1 MRKFLRPI
9 LLAFSILGSLAVAQS
24 ASADTHPSE
33 APQGVSV
40 DWSGLYLGLHGGYG
54 WSRQDTGLGSDID
67 VDGWL
72 AGGHVG
78 LQRQF
83 DRWVIG
89 IEASFT
95 GANMDG
101 STTVDIGFGDTAD
114 IKAGVSNIL
123 MITGRL
129 GHTWRDLLFYVKGG
143 YASADVDLRITTA
156 GGTFSSDSRLDGWTA
171 GFGFERKLAHNVSF
185 GLEYN
190 YIDLG
195 TKTFSFSGGGGPV
208 ILAAAKDPYCPPLKP
223 TSGSLDPDGIHT
235 VMARLSFKLGGEP
248 EHIPYK

>member
-1 MRKFLRPI
+1 MRSCLRS
-9 LLAFSILGSLAVAQS
+9 LFVAFSILGSLATVTP
-24 ASADTHPSE
+24 ASAGGFMKE
-33 APQGVSV
+33 APQGMAV

-54 WSRQDTGLGSDID
+54 WSKQDTGLDSDIK

-95 GANMDG
+95 GGKMDG
-101 STTVDIGFGDTAD
+101 STTVDTGVIGLAD
-114 IKAGVSNIL
+114 IKASVSDIL
-123 MITGRL
+123 LLTGRL
-129 GHTWRDLLFYVKGG
+129 GYAWQDRLFYVKGG
-143 YASADVDLRITTA
+143 YASADIDLKVDTI
-156 GGTFSSDSRLDGWTA
+156 GGSFSSGSRLHGWTVGA
-171 GFGFERKLAHNVSF
+171 GFERKLTHNVSF

-195 TKTFSFSGGGGPV
+195 GKTFDFGGSAPPPPS
-208 ILAAAKDPYCPPLKP
+208 LTAAATKYYCPPTAK
-223 TSGSLDPDGIHT
+223 LDPDGIHT
-235 VMARLSFKLGGEP
+235 VMARLTFSLGGEP
-248 EHIPYK
+248 ERVSYK